1 MDFLER
7 YTSEYIGRLAH
18 SLGQFWPASEAL
30 PDDATEARESEIFYK
45 VSIQRMTPD
54 ERDCLVTSMRNLAD
68 PLSNYFTKEVAESG
82 EGLKIILGI
91 IARFPQ
97 LQESLERQ
105 KFLFLKRHRFVL

>member
-18 SLGQFWPASEAL
+18 SLGQFWPASEVL

-45 VSIQRMTPD
+45 VSIQRMTPE
-54 ERDCLVTSMRNLAD
+54 ERDRLVMTMRNLAD
-68 PLSNYFTKEVAESG
+68 PLAEYFTKEVAESG

-91 IARFPQ
+91 IERFPQ
-97 LQESLERQ
+97 LQETLDLQ
-105 KFLFLKRHRFVL
+105 KVLFLKRHRFVV